1 MRFLIGSLVGCL
13 VLQAP
18 ALALEERVG
27 QERARDHYQAGVS
40 LFESGNKEQALIEFQ
55 LANEIAPKPENVFMI
70 AQCEYHLGKL
80 VEARAHYRAYLSTQ
94 PAGEL
99 ADLARLRIA
108 AINRRP
114 GIFAINT
121 VPDDVSVRIEGEG
134 TVVTG
139 QAPNEF
145 QVPHGHYRVMVSKP
159 NFTSESR
166 DLAIEVAETRPL
178 FFKLEPIPAHLVV
191 RTSPA
196 NAALFVRGNRTRNP
210 YVQDVP
216 PGTYEIYA
224 EATYYQPKREAVTLA
239 PGEVREV
246 ELPLTYVQRSGRPEL
261 IGSWTGIGAILGG
274 LAVLTQTQTKPDSA
288 PSGTIFGAGILAGG
302 LTLGVL
308 SSTTRL
314 VPDYIRDKL
323 ALFRIGAMWTG
334 GVEGASLAMGLSH
347 DWTYTLLGS
356 TGGVAAGAVTGWWLD
371 DRAPYYGRV
380 ALVQSAA
387 LFGMAAGALLVPGTG
402 SYPTYPT
409 APPPGATQSA
419 TNAYNGAVN
428 AYNDDKKERL
438 ALGVLAGLNVGL
450 LAGLGMAYLPDQ
462 SHYGPTWQRVLMVD
476 LAGLAGGLIAS
487 AVEYC
492 TRKNSSGDYTHCAP
506 ADSDTSNKLDAKTA
520 RFALGGTAFGL
531 VAGWLLTTN
540 FDHPGP
546 SRQPQAPL
554 SFLPWPGVVPVRSST
569 GATALAPGL
578 LSQGRF

>member
-1 MRFLIGSLVGCL
+1 MRFLLGSLVGYL

-145 QVPHGHYRVMVSKP
+145 QVPHGRYRVTVSKP
-159 NFTSESR
+159 SFASESR

-196 NAALFVRGNRTRNP
+196 AAALFVRGNRTRNP

-261 IGSWTGIGAILGG
+261 IGSWTALGAVAGG
-274 LAVLTQTQTKPDSA
+274 LAVLTQTQTRPDSA

-308 SSTTRL
+308 SSTTGL
-314 VPDYIRDKL
+314 VPAYIRDNL
-323 ALFRIGAMWTG
+323 ALFRIGVMWTG

-347 DWTYTLLGS
+347 EWTYTLLGS
-356 TGGVAAGAVTGWWLD
+356 TGGVAAGAFTGWWLD
-371 DRAPYYGRV
+371 DKAPYYGRV

-387 LFGMAAGALLVPGTG
+387 LFGMAAGALMVPGTG
-402 SYPTYPT
+402 SIRI
-409 APPPGATQSA
+409 PPPRSRGATSQ
-419 TNAYNGAVN
+419 GAIN
-428 AYNDDKKERL
+428 AYNDDTKERL

-450 LAGLGMAYLPDQ
+450 LAGLGMAYLPNQ

-506 ADSDTSNKLDAKTA
+506 GTSPP
-520 RFALGGTAFGL
+520 ALPRKPA
-531 VAGWLLTTN
+531 
-540 FDHPGP
+540 
-546 SRQPQAPL
+546 
-554 SFLPWPGVVPVRSST
+554 SST
-569 GATALAPGL
+569 RRPPASLWAGPPLAWSRAGCSLPTSTGLARRVSRRLPCRFCPGLEWCRSVLPPAAMAWAPGL